1 MIKPKGFCCPVAYV
15 LEETASPGGLSS
27 QMHLTFLQP
36 GILGSD
42 LPPEISPKKSISTVV
57 ILKSKTK
64 LVMRAESFREV
75 IPGVPVDFPPSALA
89 EAVETF
95 PSSALSCECFHRER
109 PTGEGRK

>member
-57 ILKSKTK
+57 VLKSKRK

-75 IPGVPVDFPPSALA
+75 IPGVPVDFPPWQKLWKLSHLQ
-89 EAVETF
+89 
-95 PSSALSCECFHRER
+95 PSPVNASTGKDQQEREGNR
-109 PTGEGRK
+109 